1 MTRARTNIVPFERPA
16 AYWAVKAR
24 KRYYNSSELPDA
36 ARMMRKALEKS
47 GDMGLALEL
56 AEI

>member
-36 ARMMRKALEKS
+36 ARMML
-47 GDMGLALEL
+47 
-56 AEI
+56 